1 MLTMLGKSADRAIR
15 IGDPQ
20 NYGRQTFARSDIE
33 EAIIVSPYSEEETH
47 TTDFNVKTVTS
58 PIAALPGS
66 EEEADSRQ
74 QATAAAVE
82 NQKAQSLH
90 LTTISR

>member
-1 MLTMLGKSADRAIR
+1 MLGKSADRAIR

-20 NYGRQTFARSDIE
+20 NYGRQTFARSDTE
-33 EAIIVSPYSEEETH
+33 EAIIVSSYSEEETQSIE
-47 TTDFNVKTVTS
+47 FNEETVTS
-58 PIAALPGS
+58 PIAAITGS

-82 NQKAQSLH
+82 TPKAQSLH